1 MTTAKIVSKNTS
13 AFFGASAIFLG
24 ITSAWNIGNLW
35 LLDIPVQQ
43 RWTVAMGL
51 VSAMFAV
58 VVVSKVVRDKEEANE
73 LIKGI
78 RNARYEEVLA
88 NSPAPGLGHL

>member
-1 MTTAKIVSKNTS
+1 MSAPKIVSKNTS
-13 AFFGASAIFLG
+13 AFFGAAVVFLAI
-24 ITSAWNIGNLW
+24 TAAWNVGNLM
-35 LLDIPVQQ
+35 LLDISVQQ

-73 LIKGI
+73 FVNGI
-78 RNARYEEVLA
+78 RAARYEEVLA

>member
-1 MTTAKIVSKNTS
+1 MSTAKIVPKNTS
-13 AFFGASAIFLG
+13 AFFGAAVVFLAI
-24 ITSAWNIGNLW
+24 TAAWNVGNLM
-35 LLDIPVQQ
+35 LLDISVQQ

-73 LIKGI
+73 LVNGI